1 MTNSFGLHRRR
12 PRSPDYVAPSLRGE
26 RKLKIWVPQ
35 PVFEAMTLVAGERDE
50 SRPSL
55 IRRILFTHLFGRA
68 VLEDLLEPRSEVLYS
83 RRARDSNEPT
93 LPLGKSIA
101 DALVQ
106 VSGDVHDGLRV
117 LAERH
122 RQPLGTYAA
131 YVLCW
136 AMFGRGVNSVLAMR
150 VTQGM
155 WLGDEH
161 DEPGNRE
168 TEP

>member
-1 MTNSFGLHRRR
+1 M
-12 PRSPDYVAPSLRGE
+12 
-26 RKLKIWVPQ
+26 
-35 PVFEAMTLVAGERDE
+35 PVFEALTRVAATRDT
-50 SRPSL
+50 SRPTL
-55 IRRILFTHLFGRA
+55 IRHLLYAHLFGRVA
-68 VLEDLLEPRSEVLYS
+68 LEEEQAKWSDIRFCRRNSSFSLPDRDPDEPK
-83 RRARDSNEPT
+83 

-101 DALVQ
+101 DALVL
-106 VSGDVHDGLRV
+106 VSDDIHRGLRQ

-136 AMFGRGVNSVLAMR
+136 AMFGRGVYAGLAMR

-161 DEPGNRE
+161 DEPSAAGE
-168 TEP
+168 SQ